1 MIVFMNEFGE
11 ANMGLKLNDDFLWG
25 GAIAAHQAEGA
36 WNKDGKGVSI
46 ADILTAGA
54 NNKPREITDGVIE
67 GLNYPNHHGIYFY
80 ETYKE
85 DLALMAEMGFKAF
98 RTSIAWTRIFP
109 NGDDAEPNEAG
120 LKFYDDLFD
129 EMHKLGIE
137 PVVTLNHFE
146 MPYHLVKAYGGWSN
160 RKLIDLFVKYA
171 TTVFTRYQ
179 DKVTYWMT
187 HNEISNQANLTDDVM
202 SEFMI
207 WTNSGLQFAKDTT
220 PEEKLAAMVQ
230 AAHFELVA
238 SAKAVKVGHEINP
251 NFMIG
256 GMLNVAPLYPA
267 SPKPADMLAMQKARQ
282 LHDWFSDV
290 HIRGE
295 YPAEFEAFAERTGY
309 RPDITAEDREALRE
323 GTVDYLAVSY
333 YNSTVI
339 KAKGDRDTN
348 LEDVKGY
355 EIVTNPEIPVSDW
368 GWGIDPQGLRYTLNE
383 LNDQYPGL
391 PIMIVENGFGA
402 YDEVVD
408 GQVHDQYRID
418 YLKAHVAEVEKAVVN
433 DGIPVI
439 GYLSWGPIDI
449 VSAGTGEMSKRYGY
463 IYVDLDDMGEGSGER
478 LRKDSFNW
486 YKEVI
491 ASHGVN
497 L

>member
-1 MIVFMNEFGE
+1 
-11 ANMGLKLNDDFLWG
+11 MGLKLADNFLWG

-46 ADILTAGA
+46 EDILTAGA
-54 NNKPREITDGVIE
+54 NNKPREITDGVIA
-67 GLNYPNHHGIYFY
+67 GNNYPNHHGIYFY
-80 ETYKE
+80 DTYKE

-120 LKFYDDLFD
+120 LKFYDDMFD
-129 EMHKLGIE
+129 EMNRLGIE
-137 PVVTLNHFE
+137 PVITLNHFE
-146 MPYHLVKAYGGWSN
+146 MPYHLVKEYGGWSN
-160 RKLIDLFVKYA
+160 RKVIDFFVKYA
-171 TTVFTRYQ
+171 TTVFTRYNG
-179 DKVTYWMT
+179 KVKYWMT
-187 HNEISNQANLTDDVM
+187 HNEISNQANLDDDMM

-207 WTNSGLQFAKDTT
+207 WTNSGLQFKKDATAT
-220 PEEKLAAMVQ
+220 EKLAGMVQ
-230 AAHFELVA
+230 AAHYELVA
-238 SAKAVKVGHEINP
+238 SAKAVQIGHAINP
-251 NFMIG
+251 EFVIG

-267 SPKPADMLAMQKARQ
+267 SPKPADMLATQKARQ

-290 HIRGE
+290 HIRGT
-295 YPAEFEAFAERTGY
+295 YPAEFEAFAARTGY
-309 RPDITAEDREALRE
+309 RSDITQADREVLKA
-323 GTVDYLAVSY
+323 GKVDYLAISY

-339 KAKGDRDTN
+339 KAKSDADTDF
-348 LEDVKGY
+348 EDVQGY
-355 EIVTNPEIPVSDW
+355 EVVQNPEVPVSDW
-368 GWGIDPQGLRYTLNE
+368 GWAIDPQGLRYTLNE

-402 YDEVVD
+402 YDDVID
-408 GQVHDQYRID
+408 GKVHDQYRID
-418 YLKAHVAEVEKAVVN
+418 YLKAHIAEVEKAVVK

-463 IYVDLDDMGEGSGER
+463 IYVDLDDMGEGSGKR
-478 LRKDSFNW
+478 LRKDSFDW
-486 YKEVI
+486 YKQVI
-491 ASHGVN
+491 ASHGTD

>member
-36 WNKDGKGVSI
+36 WNQDGKGVSI

-54 NNKPREITDGVIE
+54 NNKSREITDGIIE

-179 DKVTYWMT
+179 GKVTYWMK
-187 HNEISNQANLTDDVM
+187 HNEISNQANLTDDVT

-220 PEEKLAAMVQ
+220 PEKKLAAMVQ
-230 AAHFELVA
+230 AAHFDLVA

-295 YPAEFEAFAERTGY
+295 YPAEFEAFAKRTGY
-309 RPDITAEDREALRE
+309 RPDITAEDRDALRY
-323 GTVDYLAVSY
+323 GADVVKVFPGSSVGKDFVKA
-333 YNSTVI
+333 I
-339 KAKGDRDTN
+339 KA
-348 LEDVKGY
+348 
-355 EIVTNPEIPVSDW
+355 P
-368 GWGIDPQGLRYTLNE
+368 
-383 LNDQYPGL
+383 L
-391 PIMIVENGFGA
+391 PF
-402 YDEVVD
+402 
-408 GQVHDQYRID
+408 
-418 YLKAHVAEVEKAVVN
+418 VN
-433 DGIPVI
+433 VMP
-439 GYLSWGPIDI
+439 
-449 VSAGTGEMSKRYGY
+449 TG
-463 IYVDLDDMGEGSGER
+463 
-478 LRKDSFNW
+478 
-486 YKEVI
+486 
-491 ASHGVN
+491 GVN
-497 L
+497 LDNMHEWFDLGVVAVGAGSDLTGAAAVGDFDSVTKRAKDYHQEYLRIKN

>member
-1 MIVFMNEFGE
+1 
-11 ANMGLKLNDDFLWG
+11 MGLKLADNFLWG

-54 NNKPREITDGVIE
+54 NNKPREITDGVIA
-67 GLNYPNHHGIYFY
+67 GNNYPNHHGIYFY
-80 ETYKE
+80 DTYKE

-120 LKFYDDLFD
+120 LKFYDDMFD
-129 EMHKLGIE
+129 EMNRLGIE
-137 PVVTLNHFE
+137 PVITLNHFE
-146 MPYHLVKAYGGWSN
+146 MPYHLVKEYGGWSN
-160 RKLIDLFVKYA
+160 RKVIDFFVKYA
-171 TTVFTRYQ
+171 TTVFTRYNG
-179 DKVTYWMT
+179 KVKYWMT
-187 HNEISNQANLTDDVM
+187 HNEISNQANLDDDMM

-207 WTNSGLQFAKDTT
+207 WTNSGLQFKKDATAT
-220 PEEKLAAMVQ
+220 EKLAGMVQ
-230 AAHFELVA
+230 AAHYELVA
-238 SAKAVKVGHEINP
+238 SAKAVQIGHAINP
-251 NFMIG
+251 EFVIG

-267 SPKPADMLAMQKARQ
+267 SPKPADMLATQKARQ

-290 HIRGE
+290 HIRGA
-295 YPAEFEAFAERTGY
+295 YPAEFEAFAARTGY
-309 RPDITAEDREALRE
+309 RSDITQADREVLKA
-323 GTVDYLAVSY
+323 GKVDYLAISY

-339 KAKGDRDTN
+339 KAKSDADTDF
-348 LEDVKGY
+348 EDVQGY
-355 EIVTNPEIPVSDW
+355 EVVQNPEVPVSDW
-368 GWGIDPQGLRYTLNE
+368 GWAIDPQGLRYTLNE

-402 YDEVVD
+402 YDDVID
-408 GQVHDQYRID
+408 GKVHDQYRID
-418 YLKAHVAEVEKAVVN
+418 YLKAHIAEVEKAVVK

-478 LRKDSFNW
+478 LCKDSFDW
-486 YKEVI
+486 YKQVI
-491 ASHGVN
+491 ASHGVD

>member
-1 MIVFMNEFGE
+1 
-11 ANMGLKLNDDFLWG
+11 MGLKLADNFLWG

-54 NNKPREITDGVIE
+54 NNKPREITDGVIA
-67 GLNYPNHHGIYFY
+67 GNNYPNHHGIYFY
-80 ETYKE
+80 DTYKE

-120 LKFYDDLFD
+120 LKFYDDMFD
-129 EMHKLGIE
+129 EMNRLGIE
-137 PVVTLNHFE
+137 PVITLNHFE
-146 MPYHLVKAYGGWSN
+146 MPYHLVKEYGGWSN
-160 RKLIDLFVKYA
+160 RKVIDFFVKYA
-171 TTVFTRYQ
+171 TTVFTRYNG
-179 DKVTYWMT
+179 KVKYWMT
-187 HNEISNQANLTDDVM
+187 HNEISNQANLDDDMM

-207 WTNSGLQFAKDTT
+207 WTNSGLQFKKDATAT
-220 PEEKLAAMVQ
+220 EKLAGMVQ
-230 AAHFELVA
+230 AAHYELVA
-238 SAKAVKVGHEINP
+238 SAKAVQIGHAINP
-251 NFMIG
+251 EFVIG

-267 SPKPADMLAMQKARQ
+267 SPKPADMLATQKARQ

-290 HIRGE
+290 HIRGA
-295 YPAEFEAFAERTGY
+295 YPAEFEAFAARTGY
-309 RPDITAEDREALRE
+309 RSDITQTDREVLKA
-323 GTVDYLAVSY
+323 GKVDYLAISY

-339 KAKGDRDTN
+339 KAKSDADTDF
-348 LEDVKGY
+348 EDVQGY
-355 EIVTNPEIPVSDW
+355 EVVQNPEVPVSDW
-368 GWGIDPQGLRYTLNE
+368 GWAIDPQGLRYTLNE

-402 YDEVVD
+402 YDDVID
-408 GQVHDQYRID
+408 GKVHDQYRID
-418 YLKAHVAEVEKAVVN
+418 YLKAHIAEVEKAVVK

-478 LRKDSFNW
+478 LCKDSFDW
-486 YKEVI
+486 YKQVI
-491 ASHGVN
+491 ASHGVD